1 MTNTTVLADE
11 AVCRPLKTVRS
22 HLGLCANIL
31 GRAVLSVWHAFKSY
45 HERRVAMAQLMALDD
60 RMLKDIGIDRSEIH
74 SMLVDTSWDRRRR
87 NRSSLLD

>member
-22 HLGLCANIL
+22 HLGQSVGIL
-31 GRAVLSVWHAFKSY
+31 GRAVLSVWHAFRSY
-45 HERRVAMAQLMALDD
+45 HERRIAMAQLMALDD

>member
-11 AVCRPLKTVRS
+11 VGRRPLKSVQS
-22 HLGLCANIL
+22 HLGQSASIL

-45 HERRVAMAQLMALDD
+45 HERRIAMAQLMALDD

-74 SMLVDTSWDRRRR
+74 SMLVDTSWDRRRG
-87 NRSSLLD
+87 NRPSLLD